1 MTMKLINNP
10 FYANSLFSL
19 LKIDKVVDIKLNIE
33 SVAYVYLRRSNNNCK
48 DVTRIT
54 RKFYY
59 VNETNL
65 KSEHY
70 VNFVKTFFLRSILR
84 ILCKHEI

>member
-1 MTMKLINNP
+1 MFILEDQITTVKMLQ
-10 FYANSLFSL
+10 
-19 LKIDKVVDIKLNIE
+19 E
-33 SVAYVYLRRSNNNCK
+33 SQENVK
-48 DVTRIT
+48 
-54 RKFYY
+54 
-59 VNETNL
+59 ETNL